1 MAARKKSVLFVC
13 VHNSARSQMAEAF
26 LQHLAGDRFAAA
38 SAGLEAGSLNPL
50 AVEVMAEVGLDIS
63 RNATTDVFDLLR
75 QEKQFDYVITVCDD
89 TSGEH
94 CPLFPGQAERL
105 HWSFADPVKLTGS
118 PEERMKEIRLIRE
131 QIRQRIAWF
140 IEERKFFPA
149 ALRDAQ
155 GEPRA

>member
-1 MAARKKSVLFVC
+1 MAAQKKSVLFVC

-26 LQHLAGDRFAAA
+26 LRQMAGSRFDVA

-50 AVEVMAEVGLDIS
+50 AVEAMAEAGIDIS
-63 RNATTDVFDLLR
+63 RNKTSDVFDLLR
-75 QEKQFDYVITVCDD
+75 QEKTFDYVITVCDD
-89 TSGEH
+89 VSGEH
-94 CPLFPGQAERL
+94 CPLFPGRAERL
-105 HWSFADPVKLTGS
+105 HWSFADPVKLVGG

-140 IEERKFFPA
+140 IEERKIFLA

-155 GEPRA
+155 GEQRA